1 MTTSRS
7 GETRRAFLKRTA
19 AATTLIAGADL
30 AALAAGTP
38 EGASV
43 REQTTPNGEVPW
55 YRRTLRWGQTN
66 ITEIDAQRYDIAWWR
81 QHWKRT
87 QIQGV
92 LINAGGIYASYPS
105 RFPLHYRALELGD
118 RDLFGELARAAHEDG
133 LVVLARMDSNRVR
146 EEFYRAHPDWFAI
159 DAKGQPYRNGDLYV
173 TCVNSPY
180 YDEYIPGILR
190 EIIERSHP
198 EGFGDNNWNGLERDK
213 ICYCGNCQRKFRERT
228 GQPIPLVKNWD
239 DPLYRQWIQWNYAR
253 RIEIWDLNN
262 RVTREAGGPHCLWIG
277 MNSGSL
283 PYQGLRFRDYRAIC
297 ERSELF
303 LLDDQMRNDVSGF
316 QHNGE
321 IGKLIHGLLGW
332 DKLIPESMA
341 MYQMGRPAFR
351 VASKPEPE
359 ARLWMLEG
367 FAGGLQPWWHHLGAY
382 QEDRRMFRT
391 AEPILQWHAQN
402 QQYLINRRPI
412 ATVGLVWSQQN
423 TDYYGRD
430 NPEELVELPWRG
442 WTNALVRA
450 RIPYLPVHVDQIAR
464 DANQFSLLI
473 LPNAAALSDA
483 QAAAVR
489 HFVERG
495 GGLIATGE
503 TSRCNEWGDP
513 RSDFALADLFGAH
526 RVGGQPAAS
535 DGVARV
541 AETLHTYLRL
551 TPEVGPGVYGP
562 KTGKEPALSQER
574 HSVLD
579 GFDDTNILP
588 FGGNLEPLRLDR
600 GAVVLATFIPP
611 FPVFPPEQAWI
622 HKFTDIPGLIVNES
636 QGRGRVGF
644 LPADLDRCYARNNLP
659 DHANLL
665 ANLVRWAARDNLT
678 LTVEGAGFVDCHLYQ
693 QQDKLV
699 LHLVNLT
706 NAGTWRGPVEELIR
720 VGPFRV
726 RVRLPTGVRG
736 HRAQF
741 LVAKSSPKVA
751 VVKAWCQFEVP
762 TILDHEVVVIG

>member
-1 MTTSRS
+1 MTTPQS
-7 GETRRAFLKRTA
+7 GETRRAFLKKTA
-19 AATTLIAGADL
+19 AATTLIAGADF
-30 AALAAGTP
+30 AALAAGTTKDASDSDSLNP
-38 EGASV
+38 GGEG
-43 REQTTPNGEVPW
+43 PW

-87 QIQGV
+87 EIQGV

-105 RFPLHYRALELGD
+105 KFPLHYRAPALGD
-118 RDLFGELARAAHEDG
+118 RDLYGELARAAHEDG
-133 LVVLARMDSNRVR
+133 LVVIARMDSNRVR
-146 EEFYRAHPDWFAI
+146 EEFYRAHPDWFTR
-159 DAKGQPYRNGDLYV
+159 DASGQPYRNGDLYV

-213 ICYCGNCQRKFRERT
+213 ICYCGNCQRKFRDLT
-228 GQPIPLVKNWD
+228 GQPIPSTKNWD
-239 DPLYRQWIQWNYAR
+239 DPLYRRWIQWNYAR

-262 RVTREAGGPHCLWIG
+262 RTTREAGGPHCLWIG

-283 PYQGLRFRDYRAIC
+283 PYQGLRFRDNKAIC
-297 ERSELF
+297 ERSEIF
-303 LLDDQMRNDVSGF
+303 LLDDQMRNDISGF

-341 MYQMGRPAFR
+341 MYQMGRPPFR
-351 VASKPEPE
+351 LASKPEPE

-391 AEPILQWHAQN
+391 AGPILHWHAEN

-430 NPEELVELPWRG
+430 NAEELTELPWRG

-450 RIPYLPVHVDQIAR
+450 RIPYLPVHADHIAR
-464 DANQFSLLI
+464 DADRFSVLI
-473 LPNAAALSDA
+473 LPDAAAMSEA
-483 QAAAVR
+483 QAEAVR

-503 TSRCNEWGDP
+503 SSRCDEWGEP
-513 RSDFALADLFGAH
+513 RTDFALGDLFGAH
-526 RVGGQPAAS
+526 RMNGQPASS
-535 DGVARV
+535 DAPVRA

-551 TPEVGPGVYGP
+551 TPEVGSRVYGP
-562 KTGKEPALSQER
+562 RTGKEPGAGGER
-574 HSVLD
+574 HPVLK
-579 GFDDTNILP
+579 GFDETNILP
-588 FGGNLEPLRLDR
+588 FGGTLEPLRVDS
-600 GAVVLATFIPP
+600 GAMVLATFIPP
-611 FPVFPPEQAWI
+611 LPVFPPEQAWI
-622 HKFTDIPGLIVNES
+622 HTTTDIPGLIVNES
-636 QGRGRVGF
+636 RDRGRVAF
-644 LPADLDRCYARNNLP
+644 LPAALDRRFGRDNLP

-665 ANLVRWAARDNLT
+665 SNLVHWAARDDLP
-678 LTVEGAGFVDCHLYQ
+678 LKVEGGGFVDCHLYQ
-693 QQDKLV
+693 QHDRLV

-706 NAGTWRGPVEELIR
+706 NAGTWRSPVDELIR
-720 VGPFRV
+720 VGPFSV
-726 RVRLPTGVRG
+726 GVRLPTGVRG
-736 HRAQF
+736 NRIQF
-741 LVAKSSPKVA
+741 LVAKRSA
-751 VVKAWCQFEVP
+751 KAAARKGWSHFEIS